1 MKVTATIT
9 GANQWTSEVELSAGY
24 FDLSING
31 TFVATVT
38 VQRSLNG
45 GVTWG
50 DCATFTAPTEDV
62 GLEGAGARYRVGCK
76 TAEFTSGTINITIL
90 V

>member
-1 MKVTATIT
+1 MKITATII
-9 GANQWTSEVELSAGY
+9 GANQWTPEMELPAGY
-24 FDLSING
+24 FDLSVSG

-38 VQRSLNG
+38 VQRSLDG
-45 GVTWG
+45 GVIWG
-50 DCATFTAPTEDV
+50 DCASFTAPTEDT

-76 TAEFTSGTINITIL
+76 TAEFTSGSINISVL